1 MALSIKPRGINKV
14 LLSRFSPIPSAIPSN
29 VMIGGALVAALEFSR
44 QLHTGIV
51 LTATGVSRCVEIEAY
66 TVLTPLP
73 MVSQVGVGVAFDMPV
88 VAEACGLGSPG
99 LDEEI
104 EIRVYGRGLAFS
116 TPSLPHLLEDVVTK
130 AYADNGELSFPA
142 LIDSTTPIT
151 RIETIIAS
159 LEGSTIVVNGIPIP
173 LHEVADLWGIIVRLD
188 RPLNKEKIVEGILT
202 NVGAYE
208 DIVLNNIDN
217 MLEALYAITNKL
229 YEKTNLRPMRRIIRE
244 ADRLGA
250 LSVFIDVSGQYV
262 AFLFD
267 NYDDAANAS
276 AALSRQGVVL
286 EAPLTVLG
294 I

>member
-1 MALSIKPRGINKV
+1 
-14 LLSRFSPIPSAIPSN
+14 
-29 VMIGGALVAALEFSR
+29 MIGGALVAALGFSR

-73 MVSQVGVGVAFDMPV
+73 MVSQVGIGVAFDVPV
-88 VAEACGLGSPG
+88 AAEACGLGSLG

-104 EIRVYGRGLAFS
+104 EIHVYGRGLAFS
-116 TPSLPHLLEDVVTK
+116 TPSLQYLLEDVVTK
-130 AYADNGELSFPA
+130 AYVDNGELSFPE
-142 LIDSTTPIT
+142 LIDSANPI
-151 RIETIIAS
+151 RGMETIIAS
-159 LEGSTIVVNGIPIP
+159 LEGSTIVVNSIPIP
-173 LHEVADLWGIIVRLD
+173 LHEVADLWGVIVRLD

-202 NVGAYE
+202 NIGVYE
-208 DIVLNNIDN
+208 DIVLSNIDN
-217 MLEALYAITNKL
+217 MLEALYIITNKL
-229 YEKTNLRPMRRIIRE
+229 YENTNMRSMRQIIRK

-250 LSVFIDVSGQYV
+250 LSVFVDVSGQYV

-276 AALSRQGVVL
+276 AVLSRQGAVL